1 MGAVVLTLL
10 VGAGCTQTASAPTTT
25 LGQLRT
31 IDIYPPTTTTTVV
44 PPTIF
49 ANGYVNNVI
58 DGRTFDI
65 QTTEAGQ
72 ATKRGLTVAY
82 IQVPPIGTCEGGE
95 ARNLL
100 AALIFGKKVTID
112 PAGLT
117 FLDDLDVGLTMIQY
131 GMATPTADAPG
142 YYIENSKLATPLN
155 CANTTT
161 TTVVVQIVVP
171 PQPKATPKPTTKPK
185 PKRTVPPVT
194 DEPVAEPVETAP
206 PPVAEPPVATDPPAR
221 ATDPPPPAET
231 QPEHTKKTKP
241 DKPDESAPETP
252 APPASG

>member
-1 MGAVVLTLL
+1 MGALVLTLV

-31 IDIYPPTTTTTVV
+31 IDVYPPTTTTTVV
-44 PPTIF
+44 PATTIPI
-49 ANGYVNNVI
+49 GYVNNVI

-112 PAGLT
+112 AAGLT

-171 PQPKATPKPTTKPK
+171 PRPKATPKPTTKPK
-185 PKRTVPPVT
+185 PKRTTPAT

-241 DKPDESAPETP
+241 DESAPAETP
-252 APPASG
+252 PPPASG